1 MYEIL
6 YSNLLSLSIW
16 WWYFRLNND
25 HQYVIW
31 QKLWAIQRWKF
42 QHLMHRCD
50 IKCWCSSTSPS
61 SNETLL
67 YSDESSSL
75 SKFLLFPGLLIRNS
89 FMMCILWCKVDK
101 GYIEI
106 YKDGISSLIF
116 SSDRKCIWRVLGP
129 YQCFVLNIYEII
141 LINRL
146 EIECWYY
153 MNRCKRRCHPNW
165 LSFDSKSIMF

>member
-1 MYEIL
+1 MYIHTYTHKTKWVKLCFVRNMMYEIL

-61 SNETLL
+61 LTETLL

-116 SSDRKCIWRVLGP
+116 SSDRKCIWRV
-129 YQCFVLNIYEII
+129 
-141 LINRL
+141 
-146 EIECWYY
+146 
-153 MNRCKRRCHPNW
+153 
-165 LSFDSKSIMF
+165 

>member
-129 YQCFVLNIYEII
+129 YQCFVLNIYEITV
-141 LINRL
+141 
-146 EIECWYY
+146 
-153 MNRCKRRCHPNW
+153 
-165 LSFDSKSIMF
+165 